1 MLKNYIAEG
10 AVVKGKV
17 QMGEDVSIWY
27 NATVR
32 GDSAEI
38 KIGDRTNVQDNAVI
52 HVDTHYPTTIGNGVT
67 IGHGAI
73 VHGCTVGD
81 NTLIGMGAIVLNGAS
96 IGENCIIGAGALIPQ
111 NAVIPDGSLVV
122 GMPGKVRRSVT
133 EEEIA
138 TNRASAQMYMEEAAE
153 YKAQFANT

>member
-52 HVDTHYPTTIGNGVT
+52 HALFFLLSFYPLRPFRQ
-67 IGHGAI
+67 
-73 VHGCTVGD
+73 D
-81 NTLIGMGAIVLNGAS
+81 N
-96 IGENCIIGAGALIPQ
+96 
-111 NAVIPDGSLVV
+111 
-122 GMPGKVRRSVT
+122 MPERNS
-133 EEEIA
+133 
-138 TNRASAQMYMEEAAE
+138 
-153 YKAQFANT
+153 